1 MSSPLLETRS
11 IDPLE
16 TTSEN
21 MSKLAKSIEKI
32 KSKLKYKMN
41 SSSALRKRASTS
53 NVEPP
58 SKFQKI
64 EAFLT
69 DSQKYFEKNDYPFND
84 SDGGV

>member
-1 MSSPLLETRS
+1 
-11 IDPLE
+11 
-16 TTSEN
+16 
-21 MSKLAKSIEKI
+21 
-32 KSKLKYKMN
+32 MN